1 MSLVMMLDQTIEECA
16 ELIMA
21 CEKLKRNI
29 VPGNPTPVTEE
40 EALESIKEE
49 IADIQVCLDKL
60 TRMLGISLSEIDEI
74 MTQKIARAEERLRD
88 V

>member
-49 IADIQVCLDKL
+49 IADIQVCLGKL

-74 MTQKIARAEERLRD
+74 MTQKIARAKERLRD

>member
-49 IADIQVCLDKL
+49 IADIQVCLGKL